1 MTYFFIINSA
11 DFLSIASV
19 SGSSKIFLYFWI
31 SYCLASSA
39 GVKDLP
45 LPVLPNIESTLG
57 SFISIPLVSLKIKVS
72 SGKFNGT
79 PPALCLGPLIICCS
93 GIPSPLMSPYTV
105 SPPSASKLASSLG
118 TAVMYLLAISF
129 GFPI

>member
-19 SGSSKIFLYFWI
+19 SGSSKIFLYFCK
-31 SYCLASSA
+31 SYCFASSA
-39 GVKDLP
+39 GVYDLFIP
-45 LPVLPNIESTLG
+45 PLPNIASTAG
-57 SFISIPLVSLKIKVS
+57 SFILIPLVSLKIKVS

-79 PPALCLGPLIICCS
+79 PPLWCLGPLMICCS

-118 TAVMYLLAISF
+118 TAVMYLLAISL